1 MIIGMKKMWKNTRD
15 LNEKNGKKERQ
26 RQRERERI
34 AMATHFA

>member
-26 RQRERERI
+26 RQGERERI